1 MTILS
6 NPSSTAKPSD
16 QYTMM
21 ASCKQQQPPPPSQ
34 QQAKD
39 IDRINASQ
47 KFYSGDY
54 NTIHQVTKHKEM
66 MGRDNHEAQFHYAPN
81 PKRIKQLPLRF
92 QQLAQEQLANQQQ
105 QQQQHL
111 WNRL

>member
-1 MTILS
+1 MQKSQPS

-21 ASCKQQQPPPPSQ
+21 TSHKQQQPPPPSQ

-39 IDRINASQ
+39 TDRIDASQ

-54 NTIHQVTKHKEM
+54 NTQLPPTRHEVTKGKM
-66 MGRDNHEAQFHYAPN
+66 MGRNNCEAQFHYAPN
-81 PKRIKQLPLRF
+81 PNKINQLSPQF
-92 QQLAQEQLANQQQ
+92 QRMAQEQLANQQQ
-105 QQQQHL
+105 Q
-111 WNRL
+111 